1 MYGRIILIFREIIVF
16 VVQDVEVEILSSE
29 SPYIGKSRQK
39 RNITFPSEADSM
51 QQQQHASAD
60 LTETDSPGEHDM
72 SRRAQLRGTQFQ
84 GNCALI

>member
-1 MYGRIILIFREIIVF
+1 M
-16 VVQDVEVEILSSE
+16 EVENLSSE

-39 RNITFPSEADSM
+39 RNITFPSETDSM
-51 QQQQHASAD
+51 GSQNQQQQHASAD